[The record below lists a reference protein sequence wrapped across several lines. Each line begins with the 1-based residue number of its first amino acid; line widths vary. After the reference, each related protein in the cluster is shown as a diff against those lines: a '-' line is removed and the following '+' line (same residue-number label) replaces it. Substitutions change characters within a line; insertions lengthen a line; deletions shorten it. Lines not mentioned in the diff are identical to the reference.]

1 MATPGPD
8 AARQRAGGT
17 EGAAATATGLAPLV
31 SVVVPTYR
39 EAANI
44 PLLVPRVSSALRE
57 AGLEHEIVI
66 VDDNSRDG
74 SEEAVAELSRNLPV
88 RILVRRHERGLATAV
103 LYGLREARGRVL
115 VSMDADLSHPP
126 EAVPR
131 LARAII
137 DGADFAMGSRYIP
150 GASIDEAW
158 TMFRWLNSKVALM
171 MAKPLTPASDS
182 GAGFF
187 AISRAV
193 LDAADPLDPVG
204 YKVALELLVKAPIR
218 EMVEVP
224 IHFADRKHGQ
234 SKLSLKQQVLYLRH
248 LARLAKY
255 RLGKRG
261 KKRPRLVRLGT
272 GPGCNSG

>member
-1 MATPGPD
+1 MVTPQPD
-8 AARQRAGGT
+8 PSRERAGSPGV
-17 EGAAATATGLAPLV
+17 AAGLAPLV

-39 EAANI
+39 EVANI
-44 PLLVPRVSSALRE
+44 PLLVPRVSAALRE

-74 SEEAVAELSRNLPV
+74 SEEAVATLAAQFPV
-88 RILVRRHERGLATAV
+88 RILVRRNERGLATAV
-103 LYGLREARGRVL
+103 IFGLRQSLGRVL

-131 LARAII
+131 LARAIL

-171 MAKPLTPASDS
+171 MARPLTPASDS

-187 AISRAV
+187 AISREA
-193 LDAADPLDPVG
+193 LQAADPLDPIG

-218 EMVEVP
+218 TMVEAP

-234 SKLSLKQQVLYLRH
+234 SKLNLTQQVNYVRH
-248 LARLAKY
+248 VARLMKY

-261 KKRPRLVRLGT
+261 KKRPRVVRLGA
-272 GPGCNSG
+272 GAGCRSG